1 MVKYVILIQLSA
13 SNLLKDHYPRTKR
26 ISIPL
31 HKTNGLTLDMQS
43 STRTPLSTVDTNQF
57 SSHSIKSRLS
67 WNQNQTGTNSGVV
80 VRDLDS
86 AIGFKSVDVTL
97 HKDEENV
104 PSSAH
109 HQGNSE
115 SQTLFDHNNHGS
127 STKTTIESETKKRG
141 RGPSV

>member
-1 MVKYVILIQLSA
+1 MVIEFIAAISFLQPGQVRDLDPALSFK
-13 SNLLKDHYPRTKR
+13 SVKRSLSKDKENFHSSAQNQWAYF
-26 ISIPL
+26 
-31 HKTNGLTLDMQS
+31 

-109 HQGNSE
+109 HQGNS
-115 SQTLFDHNNHGS
+115 G
-127 STKTTIESETKKRG
+127 G
-141 RGPSV
+141 CG